1 MAIAAG
7 TRLGRYEVRSMIGAG
22 GMGEV
27 YRAGDEKLSRELDE
41 RYARREGIGMYL
53 AQVYAG
59 FGDKD
64 QVFAWLEKDFQT
76 RSGVLPYITWWLNF
90 DDLRS
95 DPRYA
100 ELLR

>member
-1 MAIAAG
+1 M
-7 TRLGRYEVRSMIGAG
+7 RS
-22 GMGEV
+22 
-27 YRAGDEKLSRELDE
+27 LSRELDE

-100 ELLR
+100 ELLRRMGLQA